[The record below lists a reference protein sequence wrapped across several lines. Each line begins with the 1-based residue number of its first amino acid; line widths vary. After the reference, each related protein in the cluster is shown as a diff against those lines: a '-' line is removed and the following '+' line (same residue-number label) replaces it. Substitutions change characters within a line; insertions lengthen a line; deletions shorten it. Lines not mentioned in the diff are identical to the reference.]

1 VFLLAAHVI
10 AVVCLAHASPPD
22 PTWIP
27 GLYDD
32 ADGDDVV
39 AFIVEASALTGP
51 SAAVIVAAVR
61 RDAIMPE
68 PLEAARPSTE
78 GLTAERAPPMS

>member
-1 VFLLAAHVI
+1 VFPLAVHVI
-10 AVVCLAHASPPD
+10 AVVWLAHASPPD

-51 SAAVIVAAVR
+51 SPMVAVAVAR
-61 RDAIMPE
+61 RHAITQE
-68 PLEAARPSTE
+68 TSEAPRPSAC
-78 GLTAERAPPMS
+78 GLTAERAPPLS